1 MLKDSVWKFFSQI
14 MSRTFI
20 DDPNYYRNPEWV
32 EASSEYVELSATAGY
47 ELRFFPGWAKPLA
60 AQFSPNCRRL
70 KVLFERINSLLGPL
84 KEKLD
89 KQGLE
94 ADPKS
99 PLSFLYQKVEG
110 RSEELASYVIGLCLV
125 SFDGGGEL
133 FTHVLH
139 SVWRDEQLVRDLR
152 SEIVNVVGK
161 EGFNKNSLQNLVL
174 MDSVLKETLRLHPE
188 SVRTSLFLVLLRFSR
203 LPFTD

>member
-1 MLKDSVWKFFSQI
+1 

-188 SVRTSLFLVLLRFSR
+188 SVRTSLFLVLLRFRR